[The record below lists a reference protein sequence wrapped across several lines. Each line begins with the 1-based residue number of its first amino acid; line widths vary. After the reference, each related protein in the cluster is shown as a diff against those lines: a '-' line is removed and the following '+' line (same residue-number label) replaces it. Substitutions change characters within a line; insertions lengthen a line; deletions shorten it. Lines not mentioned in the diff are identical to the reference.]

1 VNVPAIE
8 VETVAGPLL
17 VHRDDTVMTRVLRDH
32 GTWEAPE
39 TRFVMASLCPGHT
52 FLDVGANIGYFS
64 VLAARNVGTGG
75 RVIAVEPEA
84 RNLELLRANLERACR
99 GSGAT
104 GTVLALAA
112 HSESGLITLELDELN
127 RGNHRLAPG
136 GGSGP
141 VVRCERL
148 DDVLPAILGGRPVDV
163 IKVDVQGSDHEA
175 ITGLV
180 QTITAAPHI
189 VILCELPG
197 PETDG
202 AGIGAERILERY
214 HELGFTFSLF
224 DDRGELHPMPAAA
237 ILAVRAGR
245 SDDATLVLHPP
256 HPTASR
262 IPHASEPEAT
272 G

>member
-1 VNVPAIE
+1 MDVPAIE

-39 TRFVMASLCPGHT
+39 TRFVMSSLRRGNT
-52 FLDVGANIGYFS
+52 FLDVGANVGYFS
-64 VLAARNVGTGG
+64 VLAARNVGAGG
-75 RVIAVEPEA
+75 LVIAVEPEA

-99 GSGAT
+99 TSGAT

-112 HSESGLITLELDELN
+112 HSEPCSLPLELDELN

-148 DDVLPAILGGRPVDV
+148 DDLLPEVLGGRLVDV
-163 IKVDVQGSDHEA
+163 IKVDVQGFEHEA
-175 ITGLV
+175 ITGLL
-180 QTITAAPHI
+180 QTVTAAPDI
-189 VILCELPG
+189 VIVSELPG
-197 PETDG
+197 PETD
-202 AGIGAERILERY
+202 AVGIGAERILERY
-214 HELGFTFSLF
+214 HELGFTLSLF

-237 ILAVRAGR
+237 ILAVRGGR
-245 SDDATLVLHPP
+245 SDDATLVLQHRG
-256 HPTASR
+256 A
-262 IPHASEPEAT
+262 AT
-272 G
+272 Q